1 MRNIEHCTPTLA
13 SGLLISDD
21 ATEVVKIGET
31 DDDSITI
38 SRLLKNNTIVKI
50 ENATTRPLIEVKY
63 GVKDFTLA
71 KSSSGENNYYLPINK
86 YVEQNFTNGDIHE
99 YVVFILSSKFSEN
112 YKGVK
117 VRTAEKI
124 FVEKESAKE
133 IRITDKT
140 MVVLENKYFFKL
152 YAKNSNTGVSYK
164 VHTHELFELTADVPK
179 SITIDDN
186 TRVVVEGTTEPVTI
200 ASLLMF

>member
-71 KSSSGENNYYLPINK
+71 KSSSGENNYY
-86 YVEQNFTNGDIHE
+86 
-99 YVVFILSSKFSEN
+99 
-112 YKGVK
+112 
-117 VRTAEKI
+117 
-124 FVEKESAKE
+124 
-133 IRITDKT
+133 
-140 MVVLENKYFFKL
+140 KL
-152 YAKNSNTGVSYK
+152 
-164 VHTHELFELTADVPK
+164 
-179 SITIDDN
+179 
-186 TRVVVEGTTEPVTI
+186 
-200 ASLLMF
+200 